1 MAEPPAAGLVW
12 APPSPA
18 LHELQRPQLLGQMPT
33 SQAPPS
39 VLQAAAV
46 VPDSV
51 TSYQH
56 QHQHQHRLSQ
66 LEHWLE
72 TTGVTTE
79 VKT

>member
-1 MAEPPAAGLVW
+1 MAEPPAAGLAW

-39 VLQAAAV
+39 ELQAAAAA
-46 VPDSV
+46 PDSV

-56 QHQHQHRLSQ
+56 QHQHRLSL

-72 TTGVTTE
+72 TTEVTTE